1 MSAQPTE
8 RLNAALSGRYVIER
22 EIGEGGMA
30 TVYLAE
36 DVKHERKVALKVLK
50 PELAAVVGAD
60 RFLAEIKTT
69 ANLQHPHIL
78 PLHDSGEADG
88 FLYYVMPY
96 VEGESLR
103 EKLERE
109 RQLPVGEAVHIAVA
123 VAGALDYAHR
133 HKVIHRDIKPAN
145 ILIHAGQPVVADF
158 GIALAVGAAGGAR
171 LTETG
176 LSVGT
181 PYYMSPE
188 QATGDVMVGPAT
200 DIYAVACVLY
210 EMLVGEPPYLGNTA
224 QAVLGKIISGQTIS
238 ATQHRPAIPANVDA
252 AIRKAIEKLP
262 ADRFP
267 TADAFA
273 NALTDVSFRHGAE
286 SVVAGAG
293 SSPGRRRAALAATAL
308 VGALVGAAALALLT
322 PEAPA
327 PVSRYAVGLPEGHN
341 PGRDFGSNLAISPDG
356 SRIVYVGPS
365 AEGGR
370 GGQQLWIRR
379 RDQLEPTPL
388 AGTEGAESPSFS
400 PDGRR
405 VAFRVGNASSVRAVS
420 LGGEPPITIASN
432 AAGGFGLTWADDGYI
447 YADFESFVGR
457 VPETG
462 GELLAVTALDTV
474 SSEIDHG
481 WPQALPG
488 GRGFIFTVF
497 HSPLGDHQQYDIAIF
512 DHETGTHRVL
522 VRGVFGRYLASGHL
536 LYVSAEG
543 TLLAAPFDLDELAV
557 TGPPVAILEGVGVQD
572 FGSVEMAAAAD
583 GTLVYVTGIV
593 SSGLERAVWITRNGE
608 VTPIDPDWEFA
619 PGRPEVGIEV
629 SPDGRRLAVKINT
642 EAGEDIWVKELDR
655 GPLSRLSFDPGVDR
669 RPRWSGDGR
678 WVYYTSDREGGVFRL
693 YRRASDGTGSEEL
706 VLDLDREI
714 LEVQRT
720 PDEQW
725 WALRLGGES
734 GVTGLRD
741 IVALRTGDSITV
753 PIAAEPYDEKAAALS
768 PDGRWIA
775 YESNETGD
783 DEVYV
788 RPFPNA
794 QDGKWQVSAGGGI
807 NPRWSR
813 NGNEIFYVN
822 GDGEMSV
829 AEVSTSGGFRVGVRS
844 SLFDLDELG
853 VAYGSN
859 YASWDVS
866 PDGERFVFAQIA
878 NLGTSAATELVV
890 VENFFRDLAT
900 RMDGS

>member
-1 MSAQPTE
+1 MIE
-8 RLNAALSGRYVIER
+8 RLNSALSGRYVVER

-30 TVYLAE
+30 TVFLAE

-50 PELAAVVGAD
+50 PELAAVVGAE

-78 PLHDSGEADG
+78 PLHDSGEADS

-109 RQLPVGEAVHIAVA
+109 NQLPVGEAVHIAVA

-224 QAVLGKIISGQTIS
+224 QAVLGKIISGQAVS
-238 ATQHRPAIPANVDA
+238 ATKHRPAIPANVDA
-252 AIRKAIEKLP
+252 AIRRALEKLP
-262 ADRFP
+262 ADRFM

-273 NALTDVSFRHGAE
+273 NALTDVSFRHGFSDADARAGV
-286 SVVAGAG
+286 SPVRRWSTIAASALLGLVAGAAG
-293 SSPGRRRAALAATAL
+293 W
-308 VGALVGAAALALLT
+308 ALLT

-327 PVSRYAVGLPEGHN
+327 PVSRYAVGLPEGHD
-341 PGRDFGSNLAISPDG
+341 PARDFGSNVAISPDG

-365 AEGGR
+365 ATGGR
-370 GGQQLWIRR
+370 GGQQLWLRR
-379 RDQLEPTPL
+379 RDQLEPTPIP
-388 AGTEGAESPSFS
+388 GTEGAMSPAFS

-405 VAFRVGNASSVRAVS
+405 VVFRVGNATRAVS
-420 LGGEPPITIASN
+420 LGGEPPLTIA
-432 AAGGFGLTWADDGYI
+432 ADGLGGFGLAWGDDGFI
-447 YADFESFVGR
+447 YADHGNLIGR

-462 GELLAVTALDTV
+462 GTFEPVTALDSATN
-474 SSEIDHG
+474 EMDHG
-481 WPQALPG
+481 WPYALPG
-488 GRGFIFTVF
+488 GRGVLFTAF
-497 HSPLGDHQQYDIAIF
+497 HSPAGDSRQYDIAVL
-512 DHETGTHRVL
+512 DHETPGHRVL
-522 VRGVFGRYLASGHL
+522 VRGVMARYSPTGHL

-543 TLLAAPFDLDELAV
+543 TLLAAPFDLRTLQV
-557 TGPPVAILEGVGVQD
+557 TGPPVAMLEGVGVQD
-572 FGSVEMAAAAD
+572 FGSIELSLAND
-583 GTLVYVTGIV
+583 GTLVYLTGVV
-593 SSGLERAVWITRNGE
+593 SSGLERAVWVSRSGE
-608 VTPIDPDWEFA
+608 VTPIDPSWEFA
-619 PGRPEVGIEV
+619 PGRPEVGLEL
-629 SPDGRRLAVKINT
+629 SPDGARLAVKINT

-655 GPLSRLSFDPGVDR
+655 GPLSRLSFDPSIDR
-669 RPRWSGDGR
+669 RPRWSSDGR
-678 WVYYTSDREGGVFRL
+678 WIYYTSDRAERYRL

-706 VLDLDREI
+706 VLDLDRPI
-714 LEVQRT
+714 LEAQQT
-720 PDEQW
+720 PDGAW

-741 IVALRTGDSITV
+741 IVALRTGETEMV
-753 PIAAEPYDEKAAALS
+753 PVAAEPYDEKAAALS

-783 DEVYV
+783 DEIYV

-794 QDGKWQVSAGGGI
+794 NDGKWQVSAGGGL

-813 NGNEIFYVN
+813 NGREIFYITT
-822 GDGEMSV
+822 DGLMSV
-829 AEVSTSGGFRVGVRS
+829 AEVSTQAGFRVGQRS
-844 SLFDLDELG
+844 GLFDVDERGL
-853 VAYGSN
+853 AYGSN
-859 YASWDVS
+859 YTSWDVS
-866 PDGERFVFAQIA
+866 PDGQRFVFVQFA
-878 NLGTSAATELVV
+878 GMESAALSQLVV
-890 VENFFRDLAT
+890 IENFFRELEARLA
-900 RMDGS
+900 GS

>member
-1 MSAQPTE
+1 MSGTTIE
-8 RLNAALSGRYVIER
+8 RLNAALSGRYLVER

-50 PELAAVVGAD
+50 PELAAVVGAE

-78 PLHDSGEADG
+78 PLHDSGEAG
-88 FLYYVMPY
+88 SFLYYVMPY

-109 RQLPVGEAVHIAVA
+109 KQLPVGEAVHIAVA

-224 QAVLGKIISGQTIS
+224 QAVLGKIIAGDAVS
-238 ATQHRPAIPANVDA
+238 ATKHRPAIPPNVDA
-252 AIRKAIEKLP
+252 AIRKALEKLP
-262 ADRFP
+262 ADRFS
-267 TADAFA
+267 TAEAFA
-273 NALTDVSFRHGAE
+273 TALTDVGFRHGFGG
-286 SVVAGAG
+286 AGAEAGQG
-293 SSPGRRRAALAATAL
+293 SSARRRVGLAASAVL
-308 VGALVGAAALALLT
+308 GMAVGAGGWAVLT
-322 PEAPA
+322 PDPPV
-327 PVSRYAVGLPEGHN
+327 PVSRYAIALPDGHD
-341 PGRDFGSNLAISPDG
+341 PARDFGSNLTISPDG
-356 SRIVYVGPS
+356 SRFVYVGPS
-365 AEGGR
+365 AAGGR
-370 GGQQLWIRR
+370 GGQQLWMRR
-379 RDQLEPTPL
+379 RDQLEPTPMP
-388 AGTEGAESPSFS
+388 GTEGAMSPAFS

-405 VAFRVGNASSVRAVS
+405 VAFRVGNAVRAVS
-420 LGGEPPITIASN
+420 LGGEPPLTV
-432 AAGGFGLTWADDGYI
+432 AADGVGAFGLTWGDDGYI
-447 YADFESFVGR
+447 YADHESFIGR

-462 GELLAVTALDTV
+462 GVLEPVTSLDSTTSEL
-474 SSEIDHG
+474 DHG

-488 GRGFIFTVF
+488 GRGVIFTVF
-497 HSPLGDHQQYDIAIF
+497 HSPTGDHAQYDLAVL

-522 VRGVFGRYLASGHL
+522 VRGVFGRYAPSGHL
-536 LYVSAEG
+536 VYVSAEG
-543 TLLAAPFDLDELAV
+543 TLLAAPFDLRGLQL
-557 TGPPVAILEGVGVQD
+557 TGPPVAMLEGVGVQD
-572 FGSVEMAAAAD
+572 FGSIELSVASD
-583 GTLVYVTGIV
+583 GTLAYVTGIV
-593 SSGLERAVWITRNGE
+593 SSGLEHAVWVTRNGE
-608 VTPIDPDWEFA
+608 VTPIDDNWEFA
-619 PGRPEVGIEV
+619 PGRPEVGLEL
-629 SPDGRRLAVKINT
+629 SPDGTRLAVKMNT
-642 EAGEDIWVKELDR
+642 DAGEDIWVKELDR
-655 GPLSRLSFDPGVDR
+655 GPLSRLSFDPAIDR
-669 RPRWSGDGR
+669 RPRWSPDGR
-678 WVYYTSDREGGVFRL
+678 WVYYTSDREGVYNLF
-693 YRRASDGTGSEEL
+693 RRASDGTGSEEL
-706 VLDLDREI
+706 VLDLDRAI
-714 LEVQRT
+714 LEAQPT
-720 PDEQW
+720 PDGEW

-741 IVALRTGDSITV
+741 IVALRTGETETL

-783 DEVYV
+783 DEIYV

-794 QDGKWQVSAGGGI
+794 EDGKWQVSAGGGL

-813 NGNEIFYVN
+813 GGGEIFFITT
-822 GDGEMSV
+822 DGQMSV
-829 AEVSTSGGFRVGVRS
+829 AEVSTQGGFRVGQRS
-844 SLFDLDELG
+844 TLFNLDERGLY
-853 VAYGSN
+853 YGSN
-859 YASWDVS
+859 YTAWDVA
-866 PDGERFVFAQIA
+866 PDGERFVFVQFAG
-878 NLGTSAATELVV
+878 LDAAAASELVII
-890 VENFFRDLAT
+890 ENFFHELEARLA
-900 RMDGS
+900 GS

>member
-1 MSAQPTE
+1 MSATKTE
-8 RLNAALSGRYVIER
+8 RLSAALSGRYVVER

-36 DVKHERKVALKVLK
+36 DVKHGRKVALKVLK
-50 PELAAVVGAD
+50 PELAAVVGAE

-78 PLHDSGEADG
+78 PLHDSGEADS

-109 RQLPVGEAVHIAVA
+109 KQLPVGEAVHIAIA

-145 ILIHAGQPVVADF
+145 ILIQAAQPVVADF

-224 QAVLGKIISGQTIS
+224 QAVLGKIISGQAVS
-238 ATQHRPAIPANVDA
+238 ATKHRPAIPANVDA
-252 AIRKAIEKLP
+252 AIRKALEKLP
-262 ADRFP
+262 ADRFG

-273 NALTDVSFRHGAE
+273 TALTDVGFRHGVGGVDGDTA
-286 SVVAGAG
+286 AA
-293 SSPGRRRAALAATAL
+293 SPLRRRATLAASLLLGIA
-308 VGALVGAAALALLT
+308 VGAAGWALLT
-322 PEAPA
+322 PAPPR
-327 PVSRYAVGLPEGHN
+327 PVSRYGVALPDGHD
-341 PGRDFGSNLAISPDG
+341 PARDFGSNVAISPDG

-365 AEGGR
+365 ASGGR
-370 GGQQLWIRR
+370 GGQQLWMRR
-379 RDQLEPTPL
+379 RDQLEPTPMP
-388 AGTEGAESPSFS
+388 GTEGADSPAFS

-405 VAFRVGNASSVRAVS
+405 VVFRVGNSARAVS
-420 LGGEPPITIASN
+420 LGGEPPLTIAAN
-432 AAGGFGLTWADDGYI
+432 GVGGFGLSWGDDGFI
-447 YADFESFVGR
+447 YADHESFIGR
-457 VPETG
+457 VPDTG
-462 GELLAVTALDTV
+462 GVLEPFTRRDTLGTEL
-474 SSEIDHG
+474 DHG

-488 GRGFIFTVF
+488 GRGVLFTVF
-497 HSPLGDHQQYDIAIF
+497 HSPTGDHAQYDLAVQ
-512 DHETGTHRVL
+512 DQGGGAHRIL
-522 VRGVFGRYLASGHL
+522 VRGVFGRYSPSGHL
-536 LYVSAEG
+536 LYVSADG
-543 TLLAAPFDLDELAV
+543 TLLAVPFDLDALEV
-557 TGPPVAILEGVGVQD
+557 TGPPVALMEGVGVQD
-572 FGSVEMAAAAD
+572 FGSVELSVAND
-583 GTLVYVTGIV
+583 GTLAYVTGLV
-593 SSGLERAVWITRNGE
+593 SRGLEHAVWVTRNGE
-608 VTPIDPDWEFA
+608 VSLIDASWEFS
-619 PGRPEVGIEV
+619 PGRPEVGLEL
-629 SPDGRRLAVKINT
+629 SPDGTRLAVKINT
-642 EAGEDIWVKELDR
+642 DAGEDIWVKELDQ
-655 GPLSRLSFDPGVDR
+655 GPLSRLSFNAAIDR
-669 RPRWSGDGR
+669 RPRWSSDSR
-678 WVYYTSDREGGVFRL
+678 WIYYTSDREGIYNL
-693 YRRASDGTGSEEL
+693 YRRAADGTGSEEL
-706 VLDLDREI
+706 VLDLDRPI
-714 LEVQRT
+714 LEVQGT
-720 PDEQW
+720 PDGQW

-741 IVALRTGDSITV
+741 IVALRAGDTATV

-794 QDGKWQVSAGGGI
+794 QDGKWQVSAGGGL

-813 NGNEIFYVN
+813 NGNEIFYVSA
-822 GDGEMSV
+822 DGTMSV
-829 AEVSTSGGFRVGVRS
+829 AEVSTRAGFRVGQRS
-844 SLFDLDELG
+844 GLFSLDDRALY
-853 VAYGSN
+853 YGSN
-859 YASWDVS
+859 YTAWDVT
-866 PDGERFVFAQIA
+866 PDGQRFVFVQFA
-878 NLGTSAATELVV
+878 NLDGAAASQLII
-890 VENFFRDLAT
+890 VENFFQDLET
-900 RMDGS
+900 RLTGN